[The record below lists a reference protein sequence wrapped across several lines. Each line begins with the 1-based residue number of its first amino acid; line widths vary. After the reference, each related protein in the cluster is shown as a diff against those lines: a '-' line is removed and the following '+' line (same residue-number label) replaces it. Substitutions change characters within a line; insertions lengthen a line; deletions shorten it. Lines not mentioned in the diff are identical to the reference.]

1 MFIQTEETPNPA
13 TLKFIPDGHV
23 ILKNGTA
30 EFKNQKQAETKSPL
44 ALQLFAITGV
54 EAVFFGH
61 DFITITKSGNA
72 VWKYLTT
79 EVQAVIMD
87 FFLTGKN
94 PMFENQENAN
104 AKEVSETSSE
114 GDSEIVK
121 QIKELIEIKVRPA
134 VAMDGGDIIFHSFE
148 TYESKQNRKKV
159 YSLIQLQSILKQSG
173 FEITKTTFSCGK
185 NGVRAQEWTS
195 NAITLL
201 SQSNYLYKVIGLIY
215 GLLAFIPILIFNLLQ
230 HN

>member
-23 ILKNGTA
+23 VLKNGTA

-44 ALQLFAITGV
+44 ALQLFTITGV

-72 VWKYLTT
+72 VWKYLTS

-104 AKEVSETSSE
+104 AKEASETSSE

-148 TYESKQNRKKV
+148 
-159 YSLIQLQSILKQSG
+159 
-173 FEITKTTFSCGK
+173 
-185 NGVRAQEWTS
+185 NGVVYLVLKGSCSGCPSSTV
-195 NAITLL
+195 TLKSGIENML
-201 SQSNYLYKVIGLIY
+201 KHY
-215 GLLAFIPILIFNLLQ
+215 IPEVEAVEQ
-230 HN
+230 VSED

>member
-23 ILKNGTA
+23 VLKNGTV
-30 EFKNQKQAETKSPL
+30 EFKNQKQAESKSPL
-44 ALQLFAITGV
+44 ALQLFTITGV

-72 VWKYLTT
+72 VWKYLTS
-79 EVQAVIMD
+79 EIQAVIMD
-87 FFLTGKN
+87 FFLTGKE
-94 PMFENQENAN
+94 PMFENKENEN
-104 AKEVSETSSE
+104 SNEINKNLPEE

-148 TYESKQNRKKV
+148 
-159 YSLIQLQSILKQSG
+159 
-173 FEITKTTFSCGK
+173 
-185 NGVRAQEWTS
+185 NGVVYLMLKGSCSGCPSSTV
-195 NAITLL
+195 TLKSGIENML
-201 SQSNYLYKVIGLIY
+201 KHY
-215 GLLAFIPILIFNLLQ
+215 IPEVESVEQ
-230 HN
+230 VSED

>member
-72 VWKYLTT
+72 VWKYLTS
-79 EVQAVIMD
+79 EIQAVIMD

-94 PMFENQENAN
+94 PMFENQESVNV
-104 AKEVSETSSE
+104 KDSSETSNE

-148 TYESKQNRKKV
+148 
-159 YSLIQLQSILKQSG
+159 
-173 FEITKTTFSCGK
+173 
-185 NGVRAQEWTS
+185 NGVVYLVLKGSCSGCPSSTV
-195 NAITLL
+195 TLKSGIENML
-201 SQSNYLYKVIGLIY
+201 KHY
-215 GLLAFIPILIFNLLQ
+215 IPEVEAVEQ
-230 HN
+230 VSED

>member
-72 VWKYLTT
+72 VWKYLTS

-104 AKEVSETSSE
+104 SKEANETSNE

-148 TYESKQNRKKV
+148 
-159 YSLIQLQSILKQSG
+159 
-173 FEITKTTFSCGK
+173 
-185 NGVRAQEWTS
+185 NGVVYLMLKGSCSGCPSST
-195 NAITLL
+195 ITLKSGIENML
-201 SQSNYLYKVIGLIY
+201 KHY
-215 GLLAFIPILIFNLLQ
+215 IPEVEAVEQISED
-230 HN
+230 

>member
-23 ILKNGTA
+23 VLKNGTA

-79 EVQAVIMD
+79 EIQAVIMD
-87 FFLTGKN
+87 FFLTGKD
-94 PMFENQENAN
+94 PMFENQESAN
-104 AKEVSETSSE
+104 NKESNKDSAEE
-114 GDSEIVK
+114 DSEIVK

-148 TYESKQNRKKV
+148 NGVV
-159 YSLIQLQSILKQSG
+159 YLVLKGSCSG
-173 FEITKTTFSCGK
+173 CPSSTVTLK
-185 NGVRAQEWTS
+185 NGIE
-195 NAITLL
+195 NMLKH
-201 SQSNYLYKVIGLIY
+201 Y
-215 GLLAFIPILIFNLLQ
+215 IPEVEAVEQ
-230 HN
+230 VSED